1 MADAGEVWLQDRHS
15 GTVSGRDPGMDSDIG
30 IAAVEAAAVVAA
42 HCSRSHCSQAV
53 VAVVVV
59 VAASA
64 APAAAQRTAQG
75 YSNWPPV
82 LPWLRAGCRCMLTD
96 RQSEREDPRMRTG
109 KQGTRNEGTEKRKE

>member
-1 MADAGEVWLQDRHS
+1 
-15 GTVSGRDPGMDSDIG
+15 MDSDIG
-30 IAAVEAAAVVAA
+30 TAAVAAVAVIAD
-42 HCSRSHCSQAV
+42 CTRSHYSQAV

-75 YSNWPPV
+75 YNNWPPV
-82 LPWLRAGCRCMLTD
+82 LPWLLAGCRCMLTD